1 METHSPVLPD
11 ALAQNTRTAHL
22 SMRLGRVTSTGRTG
36 VGISV
41 GRGGVLQS
49 DLRNSLS
56 RLYFV
61 GGTCLSG
68 EAGAYPWSN
77 NSAVIFEKILVYADV
92 KWFGLGKIAAGY
104 IDANQPNA

>member
-61 GGTCLSG
+61 GGTCLS
-68 EAGAYPWSN
+68 ERRSI
-77 NSAVIFEKILVYADV
+77 SVE
-92 KWFGLGKIAAGY
+92 
-104 IDANQPNA
+104 